1 MVNGWIM
8 SGDIAVASFHG
19 RVVTPIL
26 PERCPLC
33 FQKGGDLEAWLESRA
48 IDRHRTNSRILKRIL
63 RLGDT
68 SDLNTALHVHGATIT
83 DNYWVKT
90 KDEAGLTWA
99 DVGFREN
106 YFADLALSGR
116 FSSIAKNY
124 TPEELR
130 TATPELTNI
139 GSYEKCWRQQ
149 DGHWVMVKSGTP
161 EEHYSEIFTAALGK
175 YLGFTMAA
183 YTLDGAYVI
192 SKDFTE
198 GRLNFEPM
206 ANLAQDNEEYD
217 FNYDVLQNMDS
228 SLLKPYLDILFMD
241 ALVFNVDRHTQNY
254 GLLRSRETGEILS
267 MAPNFDMLPAS
278 ENIDTMFAETFDA
291 GLRGIDPDRAKL
303 YRICEENDVGI
314 TVMKGFAG
322 GRLFDEKRSPFGV
335 RLSPVQC
342 ITTR

>member
-1 MVNGWIM
+1 MIKGWIM

-33 FQKGGDLEAWLESRA
+33 FQNGGDLEAWLESRA

-90 KDEAGLTWA
+90 EDEANLTWA

-124 TPEELR
+124 TSEELR

-161 EEHYSEIFTAALGK
+161 EEHFSEIFTATLGK
-175 YLGFTMAA
+175 HLGFDMAEYA
-183 YTLDGAYVI
+183 LDGAYVV
-192 SKDFTE
+192 SRDFTE

-206 ANLAQDNEEYD
+206 ANLVQDNEDYD
-217 FNYDVLQNMDS
+217 FNYDVLQNLNP

-278 ENIDTMFAETFDA
+278 ENIDTMFAETFDT

-322 GRLFDEKRSPFGV
+322 GRLFDEKRSLFGV